1 MTCFLLLDFGT
12 TSTKAAAVDLDSGA
26 FSHVRSFPS
35 LPSCSDI
42 PGRYEVSPAALT
54 DRFNSIC
61 CLYYDELSEPFAGIV
76 LCSEQNGF
84 IALSEA
90 NQPLTNYISWK
101 DERSLEPIGGL
112 STFSLLTRE
121 LGERF
126 KEITG
131 WRPGPGLPIMNVT
144 HLARCGHLS
153 GTCKIATLPEWLA
166 LCCGD
171 SRNVVHETM
180 IHCQGFYDVR
190 NGRISEELTALVERV
205 AGLRCIFNEPGDTGS
220 VSGYWRGPDGKI
232 PIYVGVG
239 DHQCSVLGA
248 CNVPR
253 ESISLN
259 LGTGSQVAVI
269 DATAIRAE
277 FEVRPYFDSRRLVA
291 VTRIPAGR
299 VLADYLRFL
308 EDVCLVSDAPKPDF
322 WRMFSAIEER
332 DLQNATLEFDLA
344 VFSSA
349 WNYRGGG
356 KIGNIVEGSLT
367 LKNYLTSLFKC
378 WVEQYPAVVRL
389 FDPSRQASRC
399 ILSGGLARRLPTLA
413 GIFAALSGY
422 DTWPACPLDESL
434 LGLRTIALVASGR
447 TSSCLA
453 GQEIFGRDCQF
464 RSDD

>member
-1 MTCFLLLDFGT
+1 MTHFLLLDFGT
-12 TSTKAAAVDLDSGA
+12 TSTKAAVVDLETGF
-26 FSHVRSFPS
+26 FSHVRSFSS
-35 LPSCSDI
+35 LPSCSDL
-42 PGRYEVSPAALT
+42 PGQYEASPAALA

-61 CLYYDELSEPFAGIV
+61 RLYYDELVQPFVGIA

-84 IALSEA
+84 VALSQA

-101 DERSLEPIGGL
+101 DERSLEPIDGL

-144 HLARCGHLS
+144 HLARSSQLT

-166 LCCGD
+166 LCCTD
-171 SRNVVHETM
+171 SRNIVHETM
-180 IHCQGFYDVR
+180 IHCQGFYDVHHR
-190 NGRISEELTALVERV
+190 RISAELTAFVKELT
-205 AGLRCIFNEPGDTGS
+205 GLQCVFNEVADTGS
-220 VSGYWRGPDGKI
+220 VSGYWHGPDGKI

-269 DATAIRAE
+269 DAPATRTE
-277 FEVRPYFDSRRLVA
+277 YEVRPYFDSRTLVA

-299 VLADYLRFL
+299 ALATYLRFL
-308 EDVCLVSDAPKPDF
+308 EDICLASGAREPDF
-322 WRMFSAIEER
+322 WRMFSAIEDY
-332 DLQNATLEFDLA
+332 DLREATLEFDLA

-356 KIGNIVEGSLT
+356 KISNIAEGSLT
-367 LKNYLTSLFKC
+367 LKNYLASLFKS
-378 WVEQYPAVVRL
+378 WVQQYPEIVRL
-389 FDPSRQASRC
+389 FDPSHQASRC

-422 DTWPACPLDESL
+422 ETWPACPLDESL
-434 LGLRTIALVASGR
+434 LGLRTIALVASRR
-447 TSSCLA
+447 TSTALA
-453 GQEIFGRDCQF
+453 GQEIFGRDCQLN
-464 RSDD
+464 SDD